1 MLAVLGGGLYP
12 PRSIQTVYRRSTA
25 HLTAGVASGGGSVMS
40 KRVTAV
46 LVGFLALALSAA
58 VPAAAQVQTG
68 SILVKAV
75 DEQGAVMPGVTVAI
89 TSAVMPRELTG
100 VTDASGI
107 FQVPG
112 LAIGSYTIKTTL
124 QGFQTVIRQDIF
136 VRQGQT
142 ADVEIAL
149 KVSALSEEVTVKG
162 ESPVVDTRSANVN
175 VSLDKNL
182 LENTP
187 GGKDIW
193 NILEYKVPGLIF
205 DVPDVGGN
213 QAGLQRAFTARGTPN
228 AQNTQLLNGVNVG
241 DPAAIGFSMNY
252 YDPSSF
258 DNILVSSGAQDISIG
273 TSGVVINMVTK
284 SGTNRFQGQFL
295 QTYQGEKTQWD
306 NIDDALK
313 QAGFRPDANAV
324 DYITNTNF
332 QAGGPLLRNKM
343 YYFGSFNHQPTHV
356 NVPGFPAVS
365 PVPVLLGD
373 TSNQDTTDIT
383 TVTGR
388 LTYQMAKHRF
398 DVYGSKQRYDKP
410 NRGANA
416 TTTQDSNSKEYDID
430 NVVQG
435 LWNWVVTSNLF
446 ANTNV
451 SYNNVHFPLYQ
462 KTAQQSLEDLA
473 TGVLLRNR
481 TSSAIM
487 FRQRIEVQSI
497 WEYYLSSERLFG
509 RHNFKGGFNHGFT
522 PEDVTTERIDDVN
535 LRYRTFAS
543 GNNPAGPQDVT
554 IFNSPFTVSRSVRNT
569 AFFAQDTYQIG
580 RFTAIAGIRWERVEG
595 RIPAQTRPSSRYF
608 PTGMVINGL
617 NVTLNTGGVL
627 TQYVVPDSF
636 APVNEAPL
644 WRNWAPRFAGTYD
657 LNGNGRTILKAS
669 WGKYLDQIG
678 TGTPGP
684 NPNGTVSQ
692 RYTWLDSNND
702 LIFQPG
708 NATWD
713 GTKYVGGEFGPLA
726 NNGTTIPN
734 PNPFDSARRR
744 TYRNEFTVGVDREM
758 FQGVRGSLT
767 YISKREK
774 DPVGT
779 VDLSLEL
786 WDAAY
791 APVPVI
797 DPGPDGITG
806 GAGAADD
813 LTVTAYSLRPD
824 VTTNQRTV
832 NDNRLAT
839 RYDGIEATVE
849 KRYQNGFALVGG
861 YTYARTRVDQTSL
874 ASPNSL
880 IFAEGENGGRRHLF
894 KVTGTYML
902 PYQILFGANFRWQSG
917 LPFNRTF
924 TVNPCTATVLTNC
937 INNGTTNTTTIFAE
951 PRGSRELPT
960 LSTIDL
966 RAGRFFRMGGN
977 KIELSMDVYNLA
989 NSNTTYDVR
998 ATSQRTN
1005 IRVAGDPN
1013 APVTN
1018 IASFMSPTGVLGP
1031 RIIRFNVTYQFGV
1044 R

>member
-1 MLAVLGGGLYP
+1 MNKHVSAVVVGVLALLAVA
-12 PRSIQTVYRRSTA
+12 T
-25 HLTAGVASGGGSVMS
+25 H
-40 KRVTAV
+40 
-46 LVGFLALALSAA
+46 SAI
-58 VPAAAQVQTG
+58 AQVQTG
-68 SILVKAV
+68 SLLVKAV
-75 DEQGAVMPGVTVAI
+75 DEQGGVMPGVTVSI
-89 TSAVMPRELTG
+89 SSAVMPRELTG
-100 VTDASGI
+100 VTDSSGI

-112 LAIGSYTIKTTL
+112 LALGSYTIKTSL
-124 QGFQTVIRQDIF
+124 QGFQTVIREGIV

-142 ADVEIAL
+142 ADVEVSL
-149 KVSALSEEVTVKG
+149 KVSALAEEVTVKG

-284 SGTNRFQGQFL
+284 TGTNKFSGQFL
-295 QTYQGEKTQWD
+295 QTYQGEKTQND
-306 NIDDALK
+306 NIDEALK

-324 DYITNTNF
+324 DYITNTNV
-332 QAGGPLLRNKM
+332 QAGGPLLRNKVF
-343 YYFGSFNHQPTHV
+343 YFGSFNHQPTHV

-365 PVPVLLGD
+365 PLPVQLGD
-373 TSNQDTTDIT
+373 TSTQDTTDIT
-383 TVTGR
+383 TATGR
-388 LTYQMAKHRF
+388 LTYQMPKHRF
-398 DVYGSKQRYDKP
+398 DVYASKQRYDKP

-435 LWNWVVTSNLF
+435 LWNWVVMDRLF

-462 KTAQQSLEDLA
+462 KTGLQPLEDLT

-487 FRQRIEVQSI
+487 FRQRLEMQSI
-497 WEYYLSSERLFG
+497 WQYFTTVGSLPG
-509 RHNFKGGFNHGFT
+509 RHDIKGGFNHSYT
-522 PEDVTTERIDDVN
+522 PEDVTTERVDDVN
-535 LRYRTFAS
+535 LRFRTAAS

-554 IFNSPFTVSRSVRNT
+554 IFNSPFTVKRAVLNT

-580 RFTAIAGIRWERVEG
+580 RLTAIAGIRWERVEG
-595 RIPAQTRPSSRYF
+595 RIPEQTRPSSRYF

-636 APVNEAPL
+636 APVNEAPI
-644 WRNWAPRFAGTYD
+644 WRNWAPRVAGTFD
-657 LNGNGRTILKAS
+657 VLGNGRTIVKSS

-692 RYTWLDSNND
+692 RYTWIDQNND
-702 LIFQPG
+702 LNFQPG

-734 PNPFDSARRR
+734 PNPFDSTRRR
-744 TYRNEFTVGVDREM
+744 TYRNEFTLGIDREM
-758 FQGVRGSLT
+758 FRGVRGSLT

-779 VDLSLEL
+779 VDLSLDL
-786 WDAAY
+786 WETAY
-791 APVPVI
+791 EPVTVI

-806 GAGAADD
+806 GTGAADD
-813 LTVTAYSLRPD
+813 LNVTVFSLRPN

-839 RYDGIEATVE
+839 RYDGIEATAE
-849 KRYQNGFALVGG
+849 KRYENGFALVGG

-880 IFAEGENGGRRHLF
+880 IFAEGESGGRRHLF
-894 KVTGTYML
+894 KVTGAYTL
-902 PYQILFGANFRWQSG
+902 PYQIVFGANFRWQSG

-924 TVNPCTATVLTNC
+924 VVNPCTATVTTNC
-937 INNGTTNTTTIFAE
+937 INNGTTNTTTILAE
-951 PRGSRELPT
+951 PRGIRELPHLAT
-960 LSTIDL
+960 VDL
-966 RAGRFFRMGGN
+966 RAGRFFRFGGN
-977 KIELSMDVYNLA
+977 KVELSMDVYNVG
-989 NSNTTYDVR
+989 NWNTVYDVR
-998 ATSQRTN
+998 TTSQRTN
-1005 IRVAGDPN
+1005 IRVAGDPT
-1013 APVTN
+1013 APVTQ